1 MGMPFSMQPSDLL
14 HEGEAV
20 PLADLHQMSGR
31 VKTVGWR
38 LPSFTGGKG
47 YYVSDGEHLV
57 LAWDKS
63 KRPTRSWEPMVLEG
77 EWKRD
82 RFGGEW
88 LQVEK
93 VLTGER

>member
-1 MGMPFSMQPSDLL
+1 MPFSVRPTEFL
-14 HEGEAV
+14 HEKYSV
-20 PLADLHQMSGR
+20 PLAQLHQTSGR

-47 YYVSDGEHLV
+47 YYVSDGEGLV

-63 KRPTRSWEPMVLEG
+63 KRPVRSWEPMVLVG

-88 LQVEK
+88 LQVERIGK
-93 VLTGER
+93 GE